1 MSQMIDPI
9 SSEIF
14 ERKPYLQNYFKN
26 FVSDHKWELASAKKE
41 GEYYVSLDGN
51 PLSSSFSPLTQAIR
65 LLETY
70 SLKATDIV
78 ILFGLGNP
86 HLLTNVNEKLNPGQI
101 VIFVGEEE
109 TLVPIL
115 WDTFLKP
122 ILQVPGRH
130 LFSGELFFPLFFNY
144 LESLPI
150 ERVSGLKIIR
160 NPTDTNRN
168 PIYKEL
174 EDKTQTV
181 FSAKMSD
188 LLTKFEFERLWI
200 KNSVYNLVHA
210 ENSPPI
216 KFPISFLRDK
226 FKGLTAVLVSAG
238 PSLRKN
244 LSWLQ
249 EVRDKVFILSC
260 DTSLKVLIKAGIKAD
275 GVVTLD
281 AQTNSFFHFMGESLR
296 EIPLFADLVSSPT
309 LLREPMFQ
317 TVVHSVTA
325 KYQVDAEG
333 SLVRE
338 VTAGGELAEHVFQDV
353 GDIQSGGSVAT
364 TAFDMLRFM
373 GFGSVYFLG
382 QDLAYSGRE
391 IHSTG
396 THHNEKWL
404 TLVSRKNSLERINEV
419 IIRKRETRFVPSC
432 SGNEVLTDYVLDLYR
447 HWFEESA
454 TSVKEM
460 SLWNVNE
467 DGAEIVGIPSLS
479 PKAAKDKL
487 TSVPNH
493 HYPWRDHPIWSG
505 ILAKDNAFAGRNEG
519 KGLTKGIDTK
529 KTKQNRN
536 DRETITT
543 QGTIPKSGERLFQ
556 KIKTDLTFI
565 ESKLNVF
572 EMETSD
578 TSFQDSEIW
587 IWMQSESYL
596 RRLIRKTEIYLLRHK
611 DLDLKRKNQI
621 LIQSIRK
628 EIRYLKRS
636 LYPMMD
642 SFPEKG

>member
-26 FVSDHKWELASAKKE
+26 FSSENHWELLPAKKT

-51 PLSSSFSPLTQAIR
+51 PLSSSFSPLTQATR
-65 LLETY
+65 LVDSY
-70 SLKATDIV
+70 SLKPTDVV
-78 ILFGLGNP
+78 ILLGLGNP
-86 HLLTNVNEKLNPGQI
+86 HLISLVSEALAPGQI
-101 VIFVGEEE
+101 LILIGEDE
-109 TLVPIL
+109 TLIPVM
-115 WDTFLKP
+115 WDQFLKP
-122 ILQVPGRH
+122 ILKVPGRH
-130 LFSGELFFPLFFNY
+130 LFSGEMFYPLFFNY

-150 ERVSGLKIIR
+150 ERVSGLKVIR

-174 EDKTQTV
+174 EEKTQNV

-200 KNSVYNLVHA
+200 KNSIYNLVHA
-210 ENSPPI
+210 EKKPPEKI
-216 KFPISFLRDK
+216 PISLLRDK
-226 FKGLTAVLVSAG
+226 FQGLTAVLVSAG

-244 LSWLQ
+244 LPWLQ
-249 EVRDKVFILSC
+249 EVRDKVFVFSC
-260 DTSLKVLIKAGIKAD
+260 DTSLKVLIKAGIRAD

-281 AQTNSFFHFMGESLR
+281 AQTNSFFHFMGESLE

-338 VTAGGELAEHVFQDV
+338 VTAGGELAEPVFTEV

-373 GFGSVYFLG
+373 GFGTVYFLG

-404 TLVSRKNSLERINEV
+404 TQVNRKNSLERTNEV
-419 IIRKRETRFVPSC
+419 IIRKRETRFVPSAN
-432 SGNEVLTDYVLDLYR
+432 GKTVLTDYVLDLYR

-467 DGAEIVGIPSLS
+467 DGAEINGIPSLS
-479 PKAAKDKL
+479 PTAAKEKL
-487 TSVPNH
+487 NSVPNH
-493 HYPWRDHPIWSG
+493 NYPWRELSIWSTKHKNQIKG
-505 ILAKDNAFAGRNEG
+505 TKQKGNIEIG
-519 KGLTKGIDTK
+519 KGEELGFLI
-529 KTKQNRN
+529 RN
-536 DRETITT
+536 
-543 QGTIPKSGERLFQ
+543 GSERLFQ
-556 KIKTDLTFI
+556 KIKTDLGFI
-565 ESKLNVF
+565 DSKLNEF
-572 EMETSD
+572 EGNLEGSNASESNSP
-578 TSFQDSEIW
+578 SFQDSEIW
-587 IWMQSESYL
+587 LWMQSESYL

-611 DLDLKRKNQI
+611 DLDIKRKNQI
-621 LIQSIRK
+621 MLQSIRK

>member
-1 MSQMIDPI
+1 MSQIIDPI

-14 ERKPYLQNYFKN
+14 ERKPYLQNYFRN
-26 FVSDHKWELASAKKE
+26 FTSELHWELGSAKKP
-41 GEYYVSLDGN
+41 GEYYVSLNGE

-65 LLETY
+65 LLDTY
-70 SLKATDIV
+70 SLRSTDIV

-86 HLLTNVNEKLNPGQI
+86 HLIQKISETLAPGQI
-101 VIFVGEEE
+101 FILIGDDE
-109 TLVPIL
+109 TLIPVIWDKIL
-115 WDTFLKP
+115 IP
-122 ILQVPGRH
+122 VLQVPGRH
-130 LFSGELFFPLFFNY
+130 LFSGDAFFPLFFNY

-150 ERVSGLKIIR
+150 ERVSGLKVIR

-168 PIYKEL
+168 PVFREL
-174 EDKTQTV
+174 EEKTQTV

-200 KNSVYNLVHA
+200 KNSIWNLVHVGK
-210 ENSPPI
+210 ETPI
-216 KFPISFLRDK
+216 RYPISSLREK

-249 EVRDKVFILSC
+249 SVRDKVFVLSC
-260 DTSLKVLIKAGIKAD
+260 DTSLKVLIKAGIEAD

-281 AQTNSFFHFMGESLR
+281 AQTNSFFHFMGESLTQ
-296 EIPLFADLVSSPT
+296 IPLFADLVSSPT

-317 TVVHSVTA
+317 SVVHSVTA

-338 VTAGGELAEHVFQDV
+338 VTAGGELAEQVFREV

-364 TAFDMLRFM
+364 TAFDMLRYM
-373 GFGSVYFLG
+373 GFTSVYFLG

-404 TLVSRKNSLERINEV
+404 TLLNRKNSLERINEV
-419 IIRKRETRFVPSC
+419 IIRKRETRFVPRA
-432 SGNEVLTDYVLDLYR
+432 GNEGSVLTDYVLDLYR

-454 TSVKEM
+454 TTVAEM
-460 SLWNVNE
+460 KLFNVNE
-467 DGAEIVGIPSLS
+467 DGAEITGIQSLS
-479 PKAAKDKL
+479 PDKAKENL
-487 TSVPNH
+487 NGIPNH
-493 HYPWRDHPIWSG
+493 NYPWKELPIWNLDSENKDG
-505 ILAKDNAFAGRNEG
+505 IEQSQSN
-519 KGLTKGIDTK
+519 DTSHSK
-529 KTKQNRN
+529 TNQGKTKNPKDIPSYLNPQGSKNLYNRIQKDLEFMEEGLKKFEEN
-536 DRETITT
+536 T
-543 QGTIPKSGERLFQ
+543 QIQ
-556 KIKTDLTFI
+556 
-565 ESKLNVF
+565 
-572 EMETSD
+572 
-578 TSFQDSEIW
+578 SFQESDIW
-587 IWMQSESYL
+587 IWMREQSYL
-596 RRLIRKTEIYLLRHK
+596 RRMVRKTEIYILRHK
-611 DLDLKRKNQI
+611 DLELVRKNQ
-621 LIQSIRK
+621 LMIQSIKK

>member
-1 MSQMIDPI
+1 MSQIIDPI

-14 ERKPYLQNYFKN
+14 ERKPYLQNYFRN
-26 FVSDHKWELASAKKE
+26 FPSGNLWELGSAKKT
-41 GEYYVSLDGN
+41 GEYYVSLNGE

-65 LLETY
+65 LLDTY
-70 SLKATDIV
+70 SLRATDIV

-86 HLLTNVNEKLNPGQI
+86 HLIQKISETLAPGQI
-101 VIFVGEEE
+101 LILIGDDE
-109 TLVPIL
+109 TLIPVI
-115 WDTFLKP
+115 WDKVLK
-122 ILQVPGRH
+122 QVMTVPGRH

-144 LESLPI
+144 LDSLPI

-168 PIYKEL
+168 PVYREL
-174 EDKTQTV
+174 EEKTQTV

-200 KNSVYNLVHA
+200 KNSIWNLVHVGK
-210 ENSPPI
+210 ESPTRY
-216 KFPISFLRDK
+216 PISSLKDK
-226 FKGLTAVLVSAG
+226 FQGLTAILVSAG

-244 LSWLQ
+244 LPWLQ
-249 EVRDKVFILSC
+249 SVRDKVFVLSC
-260 DTSLKVLIKAGIKAD
+260 DTSLKVLIKAGILAD

-281 AQTNSFFHFMGESLR
+281 AQTNSFFHFMGETLHQ
-296 EIPLFADLVSSPT
+296 IPLFADLVSSPT
-309 LLREPMFQ
+309 LLREPLFRS
-317 TVVHSVTA
+317 VVHSVTA

-338 VTAGGELAEHVFQDV
+338 VTAGGELAEQVFTEV

-373 GFGSVYFLG
+373 GFSSVFFLG

-404 TLVSRKNSLERINEV
+404 TLLNRKNSLERINEV
-419 IIRKRETRFVPSC
+419 IIRKRETRFVPRTDGEGS
-432 SGNEVLTDYVLDLYR
+432 VLTDYVLDLYR

-454 TSVKEM
+454 STVSEM
-460 SLWNVNE
+460 KLFNVNE
-467 DGAEIVGIPSLS
+467 DGALIAGIESLS
-479 PKAAKDKL
+479 PDNAKKIL
-487 TSVPNH
+487 EKTPH
-493 HYPWRDHPIWSG
+493 HNYPWRNHPIWNP
-505 ILAKDNAFAGRNEG
+505 DNAKADSSTPIFSLSEKNSKNES
-519 KGLTKGIDTK
+519 
-529 KTKQNRN
+529 KQNPKGKPPHYLHHQGSESLFRRIQK
-536 DRETITT
+536 DLEFMEQGLGRFERET
-543 QGTIPKSGERLFQ
+543 PKE
-556 KIKTDLTFI
+556 
-565 ESKLNVF
+565 
-572 EMETSD
+572 
-578 TSFQDSEIW
+578 SFQNSDIW
-587 IWMQSESYL
+587 IWMREESYL
-596 RRLIRKTEIYLLRHK
+596 RRMVRKTEIYILRHK
-611 DLDLKRKNQI
+611 DLESERKNQL
-621 LIQSIRK
+621 LIQSIKK